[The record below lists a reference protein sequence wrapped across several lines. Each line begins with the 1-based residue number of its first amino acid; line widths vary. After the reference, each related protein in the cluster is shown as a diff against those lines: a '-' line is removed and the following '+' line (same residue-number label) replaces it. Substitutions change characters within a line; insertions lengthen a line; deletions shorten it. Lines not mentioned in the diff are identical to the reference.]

1 MISTASDFEVQGTVT
16 AAATTVSVETAADG
30 TGTIVPAQTVL
41 NGHGITA
48 YAIARDPG
56 NAFVANIAAT

>member
-1 MISTASDFEVQGTVT
+1 VQGTVT